1 MVLFGVAQV
10 STRRRPLRYEISVED
25 QTEVDP
31 REHDWR
37 FNLPKHG
44 RQTNVLYICYTP
56 SKLLNLLAI
65 QVDRFLIT
73 FDYF

>member
-1 MVLFGVAQV
+1 MILFHVAPV
-10 STRRRPLRYEISVED
+10 TRRRPLRYEISVED

-44 RQTNVLYICYTP
+44 R
-56 SKLLNLLAI
+56 
-65 QVDRFLIT
+65 
-73 FDYF
+73 